1 MSLKVGEC
9 SNDILRD
16 EGCIIVRR
24 LSYSLLVLVLVLYIG
39 SASRAHAQGGCSI
52 VNLKVNYPSPV
63 SVGQLF
69 AVTVAVVVWC
79 AIPSFVR
86 SDLVA
91 SLGSLS
97 VKSTLTDTSA
107 TFAQSGVHLHEL
119 TLMEA
124 GNWSLDGSLFIIDSY
139 YRNPIASATYHYVIN
154 VQPALVTQTSTTT
167 ETIVEPANQS
177 ATTITQ
183 IMNLTT
189 TQTMN
194 QTITIETPTPTTVT
208 SILTTTAQL
217 ITGDQINVSLIV
229 VLAVLL
235 LAVLIGLIV
244 KRS

>member
-1 MSLKVGEC
+1 
-9 SNDILRD
+9 
-16 EGCIIVRR
+16 
-24 LSYSLLVLVLVLYIG
+24 
-39 SASRAHAQGGCSI
+39 
-52 VNLKVNYPSPV
+52 
-63 SVGQLF
+63 
-69 AVTVAVVVWC
+69 
-79 AIPSFVR
+79 
-86 SDLVA
+86 
-91 SLGSLS
+91 
-97 VKSTLTDTSA
+97 
-107 TFAQSGVHLHEL
+107 
-119 TLMEA
+119 MEA